1 MNDVEFS
8 MRRTFSL
15 GRDSFESMSFEVIG
29 RGPNMEMARLDGAHQ
44 LLVLA
49 SQEMVRIFGI
59 RQQNT
64 TNSAWD
70 QVQME
75 LQGVTQEQANHQSN
89 KLTNSQTI

>member
-1 MNDVEFS
+1 MNDVELP

-29 RGPNMEMARLDGAHQ
+29 RGQTLETARLDGARQ
-44 LLVLA
+44 LLLIA
-49 SQEMVRIFGI
+49 SQEMIRIFGV
-59 RQQNT
+59 RNQNA

-75 LQGVTQEQANHQSN
+75 LQGVTQE
-89 KLTNSQTI
+89 LTNQQTTNS